1 MRYAAAITMAAAL
14 VSGAAVAQS
23 ALPVQGRWA
32 VSQERCATESIEFA
46 ADGKFVSTLD
56 ADGARQGSYRTGAD
70 RIILLDEVEPDRE
83 LALIILDLTATR
95 LVAFDETIEADRRL
109 VKCR

>member
-1 MRYAAAITMAAAL
+1 MRRGMLIVLAAL
-14 VSGAAVAQS
+14 VSGAAIAQVS
-23 ALPVQGRWA
+23 LPVQGRWA
-32 VSQERCATESIEFA
+32 VSQERCATESIEFG

-56 ADGARQGSYRTGAD
+56 ADGVRQGGYRTGAD
-70 RIILLDEVEPDRE
+70 RIILLDEAEPDRE